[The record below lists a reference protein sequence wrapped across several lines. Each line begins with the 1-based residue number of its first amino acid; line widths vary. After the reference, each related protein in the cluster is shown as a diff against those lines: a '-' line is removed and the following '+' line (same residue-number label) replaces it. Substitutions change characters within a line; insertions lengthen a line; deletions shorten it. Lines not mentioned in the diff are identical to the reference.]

1 MDEIIQEELKKLFDK
16 PETNL
21 VVRFKALDYGYLEMV
36 SYDNRGKQ
44 VHRDVLPFIRQ
55 AEETMVGQDSYPR
68 IAKGFGGY
76 SPSYLPD
83 DWIDEYTDRMKS
95 KKPKKDFRNRSQ
107 SNRRGKLSKMSSFEI
122 KQGLKK
128 AILALDSVFD

>member
-1 MDEIIQEELKKLFDK
+1 
-16 PETNL
+16 
-21 VVRFKALDYGYLEMV
+21 
-36 SYDNRGKQ
+36 
-44 VHRDVLPFIRQ
+44 
-55 AEETMVGQDSYPR
+55 MVGQDSYPR